1 MVIDAHTHVVPPEVI
16 RDRAAYLEAD
26 LWFRR
31 LYLNE
36 RRRLATASDLRAS
49 MRRAGVSAS
58 VTFGF
63 AWRDPSLCV
72 MNNDYVLEEAARRP
86 GELLPF
92 CVVVP
97 GDIEF
102 SIVEME
108 RCRRRGALGVGEL
121 FPEGQQWDL
130 RDTGAVRTF
139 LDAVADMGLIL
150 NLHVSEPAG
159 HVYPGKDSTTPEII
173 WPIVEMAA
181 GEIPIVLSHWGGGIG
196 FYELMPEVNEL
207 THRLYYDSA
216 ASHLLY
222 RPEVFGLMAELA
234 PGRILFGSDY
244 PLITQSRAL
253 SRTRAA
259 GLSDSNLQALLVE
272 NARRLGVCAR
282 PGQTPRQGP
291 SRSRAGGESR

>member
-1 MVIDAHTHVVPPEVI
+1 MVIDTHTHVVPPEVI
-16 RDRAAYLEAD
+16 RDRAAHLEAD

-31 LYLNE
+31 LYSNE
-36 RRRLATASDLRAS
+36 RRRLATASDLRAG
-49 MRRAGVSAS
+49 MQRAGISAS

-72 MNNDYVLEEAARRP
+72 LNNDYVLEEAAKHP

-97 GDIEF
+97 GDLEF

-121 FPEGQQWDL
+121 FPEGQQWNL
-130 RDTGAVRTF
+130 RDTGAVRVF
-139 LDAVADMGLIL
+139 LDAVADMDLIL

-159 HVYPGKDSTTPEII
+159 HLYPGKDSTTPEII
-173 WPIVEMAA
+173 WPIVQMAA

-207 THRLYYDSA
+207 TQRLYYDSA

-222 RPEVFGLMAELA
+222 RPEVFQLMAELA

-253 SRTRAA
+253 SRAQA
-259 GLSDSNLQALLVE
+259 SGLSDADLRALLVE
-272 NARRLGVCAR
+272 NARQLGVR
-282 PGQTPRQGP
+282 TSTDEGP
-291 SRSRAGGESR
+291 YPAPMHSRGGGKSR